1 MVVVEMVV
9 MGVVGVVV
17 VVVVVMLTVE
27 VVSKPIFL
35 FTVQLLPKQNNNQFY
50 YANHLN

>member
-1 MVVVEMVV
+1 MVVVVVEMVV

-27 VVSKPIFL
+27 VVSKPNLL
-35 FTVQLLPKQNNNQFY
+35 FSFCPRRTINSFIITC
-50 YANHLN
+50 